1 MNKIE
6 TLIALVS
13 ANKSLSLVDL
23 IKLSGMKQPQVVGCL
38 KSLVS
43 KGVDYNKETKTLSIA
58 ETLQIVKEKTN
69 TKIDLVKDLIAG
81 VLRSSSKDLDNTWL
95 FAIVGASANRAGFKV
110 SRKEFDTCIV
120 DLV

>member
-6 TLIALVS
+6 TLIALVT
-13 ANKSLSLVDL
+13 ANKSLTLVEL
-23 IKLSGMKQPQVVGCL
+23 INLSGLKQPQVVGCL

-43 KGVDYNKETKTLSIA
+43 KGIEYNKETKTLTVA
-58 ETLQIVKEKTN
+58 EVLQQAKEKTMS
-69 TKIDLVKDLIAG
+69 KIDLVKDLIAG

-110 SRKEFDTCIV
+110 SRVEFDEAIV